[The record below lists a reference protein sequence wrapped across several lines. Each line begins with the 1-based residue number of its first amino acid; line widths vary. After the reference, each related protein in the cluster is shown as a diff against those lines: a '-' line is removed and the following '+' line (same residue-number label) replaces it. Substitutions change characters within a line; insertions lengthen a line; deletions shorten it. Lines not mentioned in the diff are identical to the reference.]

1 MDIFSNAPLSFATAA
16 LGGELRISTVDGDVM
31 YTVAPGTQTG
41 TRVRLRGKGVPS
53 LRNKDV
59 RGDHYV
65 TLVVQ
70 VPTKLTSEQK
80 EAIRQMDVALNG
92 EKESERT
99 EKKSEKKGMK
109 KRMEEFFDNL
119 VDDDK

>member
-1 MDIFSNAPLSFATAA
+1 
-16 LGGELRISTVDGDVM
+16 M

-53 LRNKDV
+53 LRNKDI

-70 VPTKLTSEQK
+70 VPTKLTNEQK
-80 EAIRQMDVALNG
+80 EAIRHLDEVMNG
-92 EKESERT
+92 EKT
-99 EKKSEKKGMK
+99 AAGNEKKPEKKGMK